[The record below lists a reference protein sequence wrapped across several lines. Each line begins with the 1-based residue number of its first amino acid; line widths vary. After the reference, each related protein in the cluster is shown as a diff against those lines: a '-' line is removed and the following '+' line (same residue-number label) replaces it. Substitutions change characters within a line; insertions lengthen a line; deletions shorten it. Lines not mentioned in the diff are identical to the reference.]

1 MRGLRRA
8 VLAGLL
14 VLPATLA
21 HAEGTVPPGY
31 QVTRSTALHQGVEH
45 VTLSASDPDESV
57 NVARVAPGA
66 PVALKTVSAHD
77 AIPHR
82 TAGHELPSDMCRR
95 VGCIAGINGDFH
107 DLRSDQP
114 LGGLVS
120 GGRLV
125 RSPRA
130 GYDQVTL
137 ARDGSLHAGLLGW
150 SGSLVA
156 ADGAAVTLTG
166 VNVDRGVNDVVLYT
180 PAWGA
185 SSRSGAETEVVVR
198 AADPVGGLGTTAVEI
213 VGTRRA
219 SGAIPPDGAVLSATG
234 PAGAAL
240 RELAT
245 RIDNGSVA
253 RGAQLRLE
261 TAVDAV
267 ESIGVHPVLLRD
279 GQRVF
284 PDAANGFTRNR
295 SPRTLFG
302 WNRAGEMFLATVDG
316 RRDDADGMSL
326 AQAADLL
333 ARLGATDAVNFDGG
347 GGTTFVVAGEVK
359 NLPSDPRNP
368 GPPAYPD
375 GHVIE
380 PGHVERMAPNAL
392 VIVPKDPDPP
402 APPPSDPTTTTTGP
416 GGQGPGSVPADLAG
430 GDDAVLTG
438 GNRFRPG
445 APTGDT
451 SSPSENDPTFLT
463 SGAGASDRLV
473 LPALDEEQPQRT
485 KGKSKGRRQGSDAVG
500 NLNGDWLPL
509 IPPLPGAAPGN
520 LALPAVPAEDGGP
533 LLDLAFTMAGMVAAG
548 MVLAVLAGISSVR
561 RSRRPRPALWL

>member
-1 MRGLRRA
+1 MRALRRA

-21 HAEGTVPPGY
+21 RAEGTVPAGY

-45 VTLSASDPDESV
+45 VTLSASNPAESV
-57 NVARVAPGA
+57 NVARVGPGA

-82 TAGHELPSDMCRR
+82 TAHQELPSDMCRR

-114 LGGLVS
+114 FGGVVS

-130 GYDQVTL
+130 GYGQVTL
-137 ARDGSLHAGLLGW
+137 ARDGSLHAGALGW

-156 ADGAAVTLTG
+156 ADGTAITLTG

-198 AADPVGGLGTTAVEI
+198 AADPVGALGTTTVEI
-213 VGTRRA
+213 VSTRRA

-234 PAGAAL
+234 PAGAGL

-253 RGAQLRLE
+253 RGAQLRLQ

-284 PDAANGFTRNR
+284 PDAADGFTRSR
-295 SPRTLFG
+295 TPRTLFG
-302 WNRAGEMFLATVDG
+302 WNRAGEMFLVTVDG

-359 NLPSDPRNP
+359 NLPSDPHNP
-368 GPPAYPD
+368 GPPTYPD

-392 VIVPKDPDPP
+392 VIVPKAPDPR
-402 APPPSDPTTTTTGP
+402 PSDSTTTTTGP
-416 GGQGPGSVPADLAG
+416 GGGQGPGSGPADPAG
-430 GDDAVLTG
+430 DDDAVLTG
-438 GNRFRPG
+438 GSRFWPG
-445 APTGDT
+445 DPTGDT
-451 SSPSENDPTFLT
+451 SSPSENDPAFLT
-463 SGAGASDRLV
+463 GGAGAWDRLV
-473 LPALDEEQPQRT
+473 LPSLDEEQRKGT
-485 KGKSKGRRQGSDAVG
+485 KGRGKGRHRDSDAVG
-500 NLNGDWLPL
+500 NLNGDWLPVM
-509 IPPLPGAAPGN
+509 PPLPGFAPGDSA
-520 LALPAVPAEDGGP
+520 LAAGPAEDGGP
-533 LLDLAFTMAGMVAAG
+533 LLDLAFTTAAMVAAG
-548 MVLAVLAGISSVR
+548 MVLAVLAGINSVR